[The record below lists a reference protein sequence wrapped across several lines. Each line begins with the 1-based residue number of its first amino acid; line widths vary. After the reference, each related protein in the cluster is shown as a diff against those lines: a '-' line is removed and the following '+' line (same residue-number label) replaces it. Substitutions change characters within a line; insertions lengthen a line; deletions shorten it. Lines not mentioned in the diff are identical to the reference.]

1 MTARFPFST
10 ILVAALFAVNVA
22 AQEPKQRMGDDDKR
36 TGTGSEVFGGADA
49 SKSQT
54 QKESERGA
62 ASRSYSAGGA
72 DPRKMPTSPRGSS
85 IVGGPRGGGG
95 GGGGGM
101 RF

>member
-1 MTARFPFST
+1 MSRLPHLAVLSA
-10 ILVAALFAVNVA
+10 VLFAASVT
-22 AQEPKQRMGDDDKR
+22 AQEPKQRAGDEDKR
-36 TGTGSEVFGGADA
+36 GDTASEAFCASGA
-49 SKSQT
+49 SKDQV

-72 DPRKMPTSPRGSS
+72 DPRKMPTSPRGSA

-95 GGGGGM
+95 GA